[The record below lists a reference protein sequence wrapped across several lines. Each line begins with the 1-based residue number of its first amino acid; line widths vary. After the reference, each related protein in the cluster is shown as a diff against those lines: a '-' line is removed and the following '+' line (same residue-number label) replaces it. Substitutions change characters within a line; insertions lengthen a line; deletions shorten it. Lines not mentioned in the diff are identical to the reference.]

1 MTGLR
6 CLVIGVMLVLTVNG
20 AVPED
25 EVRGE
30 DLPGWNRP
38 LPSKQYSGYIDLND
52 TYGKSLH
59 YW

>member
-1 MTGLR
+1 MVGA
-6 CLVIGVMLVLTVNG
+6 VLILAVNG

-25 EVRGE
+25 EIHGA

-38 LPSKQYSGYIDLND
+38 LPSRQYSGYVGLND
-52 TYGKSLH
+52 TTGKSLH